1 MTPQRKK
8 DPMPTIGDALYQSSR
23 LLLDAGIDTGSLE
36 ASLLLGRATGLDRL
50 RLINHT
56 ADTLADDALRQ
67 FEDLLER
74 RLKRE
79 PLQYILGN
87 TEFMGLVFQVN
98 PSVLIPRPDTEI
110 LVEAVLDLEEVRGN
124 TPITAADI
132 GTGSGAIAIALARF
146 LPYLTIIAT
155 DICPDALAL
164 AKTNANLHGVAH
176 QVQFA
181 QGDGLHALE
190 RPVDYLIANP
200 PYIAD
205 DVIATLEPEVRDYEP
220 RLALTPGPDA
230 YHWYREFATTG
241 AHWVLPGGFIALE
254 VGAGQATTV
263 GDILNQSGNW
273 EHLRIHQDLANI
285 DRVITAQR
293 HAKP

>member
-1 MTPQRKK
+1 
-8 DPMPTIGDALYQSSR
+8 MPTIGDALYQSSR

-56 ADTLADDALRQ
+56 ADTVADDALRQ

-132 GTGSGAIAIALARF
+132 GTGSGAIAIALAKF

-164 AKTNANLHGVAH
+164 AKTNADLHGVAH
-176 QVQFA
+176 QVQFRH
-181 QGDGLHALE
+181 GDGLFALDE
-190 RPVDYLIANP
+190 PVHYLISNP
-200 PYIAD
+200 PYIAEG
-205 DVIATLEPEVRDYEP
+205 VIATLEPEVRDYEP
-220 RLALTPGPDA
+220 KLALTPGPDA
-230 YHWYREFATTG
+230 YHWYRQFAHTG
-241 AHWVLPGGFIALE
+241 AKWVLPDGYLALE

-263 GDILNQSGNW
+263 CEILNQSGHW
-273 EHLRIHQDLANI
+273 ERARISQDLTNI

-293 HAKP
+293 CAKS